1 MADDRRR
8 WIKQYP
14 SSIPPTL
21 EYPKISL
28 TDLLKMTTERYP
40 DQEAIL
46 FLGRSI
52 TYRSLLDDVYRLAN
66 SLKELGVR
74 KGDRVAIML
83 PNSPQAVIAYYA
95 VLLLGAI
102 VVQVNPMYTERELK
116 HQLNDSEAERIICL
130 DLLFE
135 RVSRVKKDT
144 HLKEV
149 IVTSIKDYLPFP
161 KNWLYALKLKKDG
174 IRSIPNENDVYR
186 FMTLLENGS
195 TQPVSAEIDVMDDL
209 ALIQYTGGTTG
220 LSKGAMLTH
229 FNLVA
234 NVYQVASWFYKAKP
248 GEIRILGVLPFFHV
262 YGMTTVMNFAVQS
275 AGTMILVPKFETDQ
289 LLKTIHKYQP
299 TLFPGSPTI
308 YVALVNHPRIHRYDL
323 SSIDACISGSAPLPL
338 DVQEKFEHL
347 TKGRLIEGYG
357 LTETSPV
364 THANL
369 IWDRVKSSTIG
380 LPWPDT
386 DCRIVDIETGE
397 ELSPGEMGELQV
409 KGPQVMKGYWKRPQE
424 SAEILKDGWLST
436 GDIAK
441 MDEDGYFYIMD
452 RKKDLI
458 IAGGYNIYP
467 REVEEVLMEHPA
479 ILEAA
484 VIGVPDPYR
493 GETVKAYLVCKKGL
507 SPQIEEIEQ
516 FCRERLAAYKVPRLY
531 EFREELP
538 KSTLGKVLRR
548 ILKEEHNKKQDQQES

>member
-1 MADDRRR
+1 MPDNRRR
-8 WIKQYP
+8 WINQYP
-14 SSIPPTL
+14 SAIPSTL

-28 TDLLKMTTERYP
+28 TDLLKKTTERYP
-40 DQEAIL
+40 EQEAIL
-46 FLGRSI
+46 FLGKRM
-52 TYRSLLDDVYRLAN
+52 TYRALLHDVYRLAN
-66 SLKELGVR
+66 SLQDLGVE

-83 PNSPQAVIAYYA
+83 PNSPQAVISYYA
-95 VLLLGAI
+95 ILLIGAV

-116 HQLNDSEAERIICL
+116 HQINDSGAERIICL
-130 DLLFE
+130 DLFFE
-135 RVSRVKKDT
+135 QVSQVKKNT
-144 HLKEV
+144 SLKEI
-149 IVTSIKDYLPFP
+149 IVTSMKDYLPFP
-161 KNWLYALKLKKDG
+161 KNWFYALKLKKEG
-174 IRSIPNENDVYR
+174 IRSVPDRDQIYR
-186 FMTLLENGS
+186 FTTLLEKGLKE
-195 TQPVSAEIDVMDDL
+195 PVSVDIDIMDDL

-248 GEIRILGVLPFFHV
+248 GKMRILGVLPFFHV

-275 AGTMILVPKFETDQ
+275 AGTMILVPKFEIHH
-289 LLKTIHKYQP
+289 LLKIIHKYHP

-308 YVALVNHPRIHRYDL
+308 YVALMSHPRIHKYNL
-323 SSIDACISGSAPLPL
+323 SSIDACISGSAPLPIE
-338 DVQEKFEHL
+338 VQERFESL

-386 DCRIVDIETGE
+386 DCRIVDLETGE
-397 ELSPGEMGELQV
+397 ELSPNEIGELQV
-409 KGPQVMKGYWKRPQE
+409 KGPQVMKGYWNRPKE
-424 SAEILKDGWLST
+424 TAEVLQDGWLNT

-452 RKKDLI
+452 RKKDMI

-484 VIGVPDPYR
+484 VIGVPDKYR
-493 GETVKAYLVCKKGL
+493 GETVKAYLVCKKGISL
-507 SPQIEEIEQ
+507 KEEEIEQ
-516 FCRERLAAYKVPRLY
+516 FCRKRLAAYKVPRFY
-531 EFREELP
+531 EFRDELP
-538 KSTLGKVLRR
+538 KTTLGKVLRR
-548 ILKEEHNKKQDQQES
+548 VLKEENL